1 MCPNCVHT
9 KLSCSEQIKE
19 EQVQNAFLQFNLRDY
34 EAAMFQILPNKPV
47 ESSPYT
53 NKPRLSLFALFVHQS
68 IDKYKKN
75 RQIKTIVR
83 HDALIDGK

>member
-1 MCPNCVHT
+1 MHT
-9 KLSCSEQIKE
+9 KLSCSEQTKK

-47 ESSPYT
+47 ESSSYT
-53 NKPRLSLFALFVHQS
+53 NKPRLQFALFVHQS

>member
-1 MCPNCVHT
+1 MPIAETVCTPDRNV
-9 KLSCSEQIKE
+9 
-19 EQVQNAFLQFNLRDY
+19 Y
-34 EAAMFQILPNKPV
+34 EYDAAMFQLLPNKPV

-68 IDKYKKN
+68 IDKYIKT

-83 HDALIDGK
+83 HAALIDRK